1 MFSILRTQKKLTIAY
16 IHRLMLVD
24 AESLAADLG
33 IKAAG
38 CISYSQLQRITKSI
52 DYECFNKI
60 NEAFF
65 NQQIE
70 KDASEWY
77 AIDGKELRGSI
88 DGVSGEKRGHNIVS
102 MYTSR
107 AE

>member
-52 DYECFNKI
+52 DYECFNYRTFATHENLI
-60 NEAFF
+60 AGFTN
-65 NQQIE
+65 
-70 KDASEWY
+70 
-77 AIDGKELRGSI
+77 
-88 DGVSGEKRGHNIVS
+88 
-102 MYTSR
+102 
-107 AE
+107 